1 MSEQHIKEQEKTSRR
16 RECIF
21 NAVKDALDEHDYHKL
36 TMEDVAARA
45 GVGKSTIY
53 RWWKHKS
60 ELIFELFQHETAVIF
75 DLDFSDS
82 LQHNLEKQLN
92 MLAHALYHPIGR
104 AVLVVMA
111 EKREVSAQFFKAYLL
126 VRREQVRKLIQIAIL
141 RQEIKADYPFELMLD
156 SIYGSIHYQ
165 IIFFNHRPDETYIRE
180 LVTMAVQPIL
190 ISSSHH
196 LNSSDPS

>member
-1 MSEQHIKEQEKTSRR
+1 MSEQHMKEQDKTSRR
-16 RECIF
+16 RVCIL
-21 NAVKDALDEHDYHKL
+21 NAVKDALSERDYHKL

-75 DLDFSDS
+75 DLDFSDTV
-82 LQHNLEKQLN
+82 QHNLEKQLN
-92 MLAHALYHPIGR
+92 MLADALSHPIGR

-111 EKREVSAQFFKAYLL
+111 EKRERSAQFFKDYLL
-126 VRREQVRKLIQIAIL
+126 VRREEIRKLIQIAIL

-165 IIFFNHRPDETYIRE
+165 IIFFNHRPDEHYIHD
-180 LVTMAVQPIL
+180 LVSMALAPLL
-190 ISSSHH
+190 ITPSPCSH
-196 LNSSDPS
+196 